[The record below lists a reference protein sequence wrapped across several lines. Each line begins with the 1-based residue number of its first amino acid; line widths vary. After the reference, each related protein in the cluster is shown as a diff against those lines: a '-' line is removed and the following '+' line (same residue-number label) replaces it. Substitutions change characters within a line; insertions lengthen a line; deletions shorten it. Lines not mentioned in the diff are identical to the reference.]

1 MPRYTPDELEQWHFV
16 PVITNLAAPTVAQV
30 NAGEEI
36 TEAVISVSGFKYSG
50 TKVETPDLKTRF
62 NRSVPGRYTAD
73 DSSIQFYKGD
83 DDTDV
88 ERIVEDL
95 LADDTAGYIVR
106 IPPVEGEAQAIAAAT
121 TCAVWPVKVMSNTED
136 PPTPG
141 EVAKFTVDFSIP
153 VAPVKAAVI
162 AA

>member
-1 MPRYTPDELEQWHFV
+1 MARYTPDELEQWHFV
-16 PVITNLAAPTVAQV
+16 PTITNILAPTVAEI

-36 TEAVISVSGFKYSG
+36 TGAVISVSGFKYSG
-50 TKVETPDLKTRF
+50 SKVETPDLKSRF
-62 NRSVPGRYTAD
+62 NSSVPGRYTAE

-83 DDTDV
+83 EATDV
-88 ERIVEDL
+88 EQIVEDL
-95 LADDTAGYIVR
+95 LADDTSGYIVR
-106 IPPVEGEAQAIAAAT
+106 IPPEDGDPQTIAAAT

-141 EVAKFTVDFSIP
+141 EIAKFTVDFSIP
-153 VAPVKAAVI
+153 RKPAKAAVI